1 LFGVSGLGLNNEG
14 LSTAEVLTEKGWKQ
28 VEPSLP
34 VNILGHCMVHVNATT
49 VMVIGGI
56 QNGTQNSNG
65 TYILNTGNEQWRR
78 GPNLKYGQA
87 RLLCGK
93 LRTNSLRS
101 EGFSVI
107 VVGSFNSKIQL
118 LDKLEDDWHL
128 GLELPRMVSLTTI
141 DAHREGGKGGGGGV

>member
-1 LFGVSGLGLNNEG
+1 MFGVSGLGLNNEG

-28 VEPSLP
+28 MGPSLP

-87 RLLCGK
+87 RFLCGK
-93 LRTNSLRS
+93 LRTNLHRS
-101 EGFSVI
+101 EDLSII
-107 VVGSFNSKIQL
+107 VVGSFNSRIQL
-118 LDKLEDDWHL
+118 LDDLEADWRL
-128 GLELPRMVSLTTI
+128 GLKLPGKVSHKKKIQIGNVT
-141 DAHREGGKGGGGGV
+141 KN